1 MYSNLLR
8 HVSEM
13 STRDKCRADILR
25 PNFFGLFPYQYYY
38 TMCVAT
44 PFWHRELHKIARFLA
59 WDRCPNML
67 SRCLCLDTE
76 HLSRAQRKVKNTHSI
91 CCFRSWTMTSLKM
104 RRGSAICR
112 IPASTPAL
120 SSSPKTSW
128 SRSQYR
134 WRISAICRTPASTPA
149 LSSSPKNLLEKKDQR
164 YLQDT
169 GEHTNAVLFPKKPP
183 WKGHGTGEEG
193 SALSTGQPR
202 AHQRCPLHQ
211 KPPWIGHSTDEG
223 SALSAWH
230 LRAHQCCPFHQNL
243 PGIRRVQV

>member
-13 STRDKCRADILR
+13 STRDKCRANILR

-91 CCFRSWTMTSLKM
+91 CCFRSWTMTSLEM

-134 WRISAICRTPASTPA
+134 WRISAIYRTSASTPA
-149 LSSSPKNLLEKKDQR
+149 LSSSPKISLKRSWYRWRRISAIYRTTPSTPALSSSPKTSLNRSQYRWRISAICMTPESTPVLSFSPKTSWNTQS
-164 YLQDT
+164 T
-169 GEHTNAVLFPKKPP
+169 GEGSGLCI
-183 WKGHGTGEEG
+183 GH
-193 SALSTGQPR
+193 PR

-211 KPPWIGHSTDEG
+211 
-223 SALSAWH
+223 
-230 LRAHQCCPFHQNL
+230 NL
-243 PGIRRVQV
+243 LE

>member
-13 STRDKCRADILR
+13 STRDKCRANILR

-91 CCFRSWTMTSLKM
+91 CCFRSWTMTSLEM

-169 GEHTNAVLFPKKPP
+169 GEHTNAVLFTKKPP

-193 SALSTGQPR
+193 RYLQDTCEHTSAVLFT
-202 AHQRCPLHQ
+202 
-211 KPPWIGHSTDEG
+211 K
-223 SALSAWH
+223 
-230 LRAHQCCPFHQNL
+230 NL
-243 PGIRRVQV
+243 LEKVMVQVKKDQRYLQDTHKHTSTVLFTKNLLD